1 MKRKVRLTESK
12 LVKLIKNII
21 KEESVEE
28 VRFTPEQYLTL
39 LRSVYFQAH
48 LIPRMSKYKN
58 KKIVVTG
65 DLDLSKFSDQKML
78 VDLGPIRVEG
88 GLDILNTNIKS
99 LDDTEV
105 TGRTRYWGTP
115 WAKELD
121 RRRRLQELAEAEER
135 REEDAWNL
143 NDTDDEGERANA
155 AFEYAVNLDLLKAR
169 TEDEEIELRELK
181 TKLSEL
187 ETQMDQEEDEERYDE
202 LSTEFDEVQ
211 ERVDE
216 LEGNYT
222 DVYDLIPH
230 GGHYKLDS
238 FMSASEGFV
247 ISVGTEQEADESM
260 EDYYQDWVDDPVS
273 YLNSDTISYHLDGDK
288 VADEFESMVD
298 DWVREDPDNYGIEKD
313 LSDDQEEEIWLL
325 EMEMW
330 VYKNEGVRAPISEP
344 TKEDGN
350 VFDFEDAEGNRF
362 QYKNT
367 STDPNRSNWVLYK
380 DGQVVPPHQIYDDE
394 DTEDHE
400 DERESR
406 ISDIEY
412 EIEEIKD
419 NPDGDPNEEQ
429 IESEV
434 EDRLYGIRRDPLTF
448 LEDMGYDFRGMID
461 FIDKDDLLESLI
473 NDSDY
478 GTALNGYDGNYD
490 QININ
495 GTDYIVMRTD

>member
-1 MKRKVRLTESK
+1 MKRFIKESQ
-12 LVKLIKNII
+12 LVSRIKKLIL
-21 KEESVEE
+21 EEVEE
-28 VRFTPEQYLTL
+28 VRISPQEYKDL
-39 LRSVYFQAH
+39 LKKVAGQAH
-48 LIPRMSKYKN
+48 GLLKLPKFRG
-58 KKIVVTG
+58 KKLVVTG
-65 DLDLSKFSDQKML
+65 DLELRDNQRIT
-78 VDLGPIRVEG
+78 DLGPIRVEG
-88 GLDILNTNIKS
+88 NLDVSNTNIKS
-99 LDDTEV
+99 LENVEV
-105 TGRTRYWGTP
+105 TGYARYWHTP

-121 RRRRLQELAEAEER
+121 RRKRQKELADAEER

-155 AFEYAVNLDLLKAR
+155 AFEYAVNLGLLKAI

-202 LSTEFDEVQ
+202 LSSEFDEVQ

-216 LEGNYT
+216 LDGEYT
-222 DVYDLIPH
+222 DVYDLIPY
-230 GGHYKLDS
+230 GGHYELDS

-247 ISVGTEQEADESM
+247 ISVGTESEADESM
-260 EDYYQDWVDDPVS
+260 RDYYQDWVDDPVT

-298 DWVREDPDNYGIEKD
+298 DWVREDPENYGIEKD
-313 LSDDQEEEIWLL
+313 LSSDQEEEIWLL
-325 EMEMW
+325 EMEKW
-330 VYKNEGVRAPISEP
+330 VYENEGVRFPILNA

-350 VFDFEDAEGNRF
+350 VFDFEDEEGNRF

-367 STDPNRSNWVLYK
+367 SVDPSLYKSASHWVLYK
-380 DGQVVPPHQIYDDE
+380 DGQVVSPHQIYDDE
-394 DTEDHE
+394 DTQDHE
-400 DERESR
+400 DDRESR

-419 NPDGDPNEEQ
+419 NPDGEPNEEQ

-434 EDRLYGIRRDPLTF
+434 EDRLYGIRRDPLGF
-448 LEDMGYDFRGMID
+448 LEELGYDFRSMID

-478 GTALNGYDGNYD
+478 GSALNGYNGDYD

-495 GTDYIVMRTD
+495 GTYYIVMRTD

>member
-1 MKRKVRLTESK
+1 MKNM
-12 LVKLIKNII
+12 KLISLLKKVIR
-21 KEESVEE
+21 EQLEE
-28 VRFTPEQYLTL
+28 VRITPQEYKDLLMKVAGQAHGL
-39 LRSVYFQAH
+39 LRLPKF
-48 LIPRMSKYKN
+48 RG
-58 KKIVVTG
+58 KKLVVTG
-65 DLDLSKFSDQKML
+65 NLDLSGDKRIT
-78 VDLGPIRVEG
+78 DLGPIRIEG
-88 GLDILNTNIKS
+88 NLDVSNTNIKS
-99 LDDTEV
+99 LENVEV
-105 TGRTRYWGTP
+105 TGYARYWHTP

-121 RRRRLQELAEAEER
+121 RRKRQKELADAEER

-155 AFEYAVNLDLLKAR
+155 AFEYAVALGLLKAR

-202 LSTEFDEVQ
+202 LSSEFDEVQ

-216 LEGNYT
+216 LDGEYT
-222 DVYDLIPH
+222 DVYDLIPY
-230 GGHYKLDS
+230 GGHYELDS

-247 ISVGTEQEADESM
+247 ISVGTESEADESM
-260 EDYYQDWVDDPVS
+260 RDYYQEWVDDPVS

-288 VADEFESMVD
+288 VADEFESIVD

-325 EMEMW
+325 EMEKW

-344 TKEDGN
+344 TREDGN

-367 STDPNRSNWVLYK
+367 SVDPSLYKSASHWVLYK
-380 DGQVVPPHQIYDDE
+380 NGQVVPPHQIYDDE
-394 DTEDHE
+394 DTDDHQ
-400 DERESR
+400 DDRDSR

-412 EIEEIKD
+412 EIQEIKD
-419 NPDGDPNEEQ
+419 NPDGDPNENE
-429 IESEV
+429 IEEAV
-434 EDRLYGIRRDPLTF
+434 EDRLDDIRRDPFTF
-448 LEDMGYDFRGMID
+448 LEEMGYDFRSMVS

-478 GTALNGYDGNYD
+478 GSALNGYDGNYD
-490 QININ
+490 EININ
-495 GTDYIVMRTD
+495 GTYYIVMRTD

>member
-1 MKRKVRLTESK
+1 MKNM
-12 LVKLIKNII
+12 KLISLLKKVIR
-21 KEESVEE
+21 EQLEE
-28 VRFTPEQYLTL
+28 VRITPQEYKDLLMKVAGQAHGL
-39 LRSVYFQAH
+39 LRLPKF
-48 LIPRMSKYKN
+48 RG
-58 KKIVVTG
+58 KKLVVTG
-65 DLDLSKFSDQKML
+65 NLDLSGDKRIT
-78 VDLGPIRVEG
+78 DLGPIRIEG
-88 GLDILNTNIKS
+88 NLNISHTNIKS
-99 LDDTEV
+99 LDNVEV
-105 TGRTRYWGTP
+105 TGYPSFWGTP
-115 WAKELD
+115 WEKELD
-121 RRRRLQELAEAEER
+121 RRKRQKELADAEKR

-155 AFEYAVNLDLLKAR
+155 AFEYAVNLGLLKAR

-202 LSTEFDEVQ
+202 LSNEFDEVQ

-216 LEGNYT
+216 LDGEYT
-222 DVYDLIPH
+222 DVYDLIPY
-230 GGHYKLDS
+230 GDHYELDS

-247 ISVGTEQEADESM
+247 ISVGTESEADESM
-260 EDYYQDWVDDPVS
+260 RDYYQDWVDDPVT

-298 DWVREDPDNYGIEKD
+298 DWVREDPDNNGIEKD
-313 LSDDQEEEIWLL
+313 LSSDQEEEIWLL
-325 EMEMW
+325 EMEKW
-330 VYKNEGVRAPISEP
+330 VYENEGVRFPILNA

-350 VFDFEDAEGNRF
+350 VFDFEDEEGNRF

-367 STDPNRSNWVLYK
+367 STDVGKSNWVLYK

-394 DTEDHE
+394 DTQDHE
-400 DERESR
+400 DDRESR
-406 ISDIEY
+406 ISDIEW
-412 EIEEIKD
+412 EIQNIKD
-419 NPDGDPNEEQ
+419 EPDGDPNEEQ

-434 EDRLYGIRRDPLTF
+434 EDRLYGIRRDPLGF
-448 LEDMGYDFRGMID
+448 LEELGYDFRSMID

-478 GTALNGYDGNYD
+478 GSALNGYNGDYD

-495 GTDYIVMRTD
+495 GTYYIVMRTD

>member
-1 MKRKVRLTESK
+1 
-12 LVKLIKNII
+12 
-21 KEESVEE
+21 
-28 VRFTPEQYLTL
+28 
-39 LRSVYFQAH
+39 
-48 LIPRMSKYKN
+48 
-58 KKIVVTG
+58 
-65 DLDLSKFSDQKML
+65 
-78 VDLGPIRVEG
+78 
-88 GLDILNTNIKS
+88 
-99 LDDTEV
+99 
-105 TGRTRYWGTP
+105 
-115 WAKELD
+115 
-121 RRRRLQELAEAEER
+121 
-135 REEDAWNL
+135 
-143 NDTDDEGERANA
+143 
-155 AFEYAVNLDLLKAR
+155 
-169 TEDEEIELRELK
+169 
-181 TKLSEL
+181 
-187 ETQMDQEEDEERYDE
+187 
-202 LSTEFDEVQ
+202 
-211 ERVDE
+211 
-216 LEGNYT
+216 
-222 DVYDLIPH
+222 
-230 GGHYKLDS
+230 
-238 FMSASEGFV
+238 
-247 ISVGTEQEADESM
+247 
-260 EDYYQDWVDDPVS
+260 
-273 YLNSDTISYHLDGDK
+273 
-288 VADEFESMVD
+288 
-298 DWVREDPDNYGIEKD
+298 
-313 LSDDQEEEIWLL
+313 
-325 EMEMW
+325 MEMW

-367 STDPNRSNWVLYK
+367 STDPHTSNWVLYK
-380 DGQVVPPHQIYDDE
+380 DGQVVSPHQIYDDE

-400 DERESR
+400 DERDSR

>member
-1 MKRKVRLTESK
+1 MKKI
-12 LVKLIKNII
+12 KLISLLKTLIR
-21 KEESVEE
+21 EEIEE
-28 VRFTPEQYLTL
+28 VRITPDEYKDL
-39 LRSVYFQAH
+39 LRKVAGQAH
-48 LIPRMSKYKN
+48 GIPTLPKFRG
-58 KKIVVTG
+58 KKLVVTG
-65 DLDLSKFSDQKML
+65 NLDLSKDKRIT
-78 VDLGPIRVEG
+78 DLGPIRIEG
-88 GLDILNTNIKS
+88 NLDVSNTNIKS
-99 LDDTEV
+99 LENV
-105 TGRTRYWGTP
+105 ELTGYPRIWSTP
-115 WAKELD
+115 WEKELD
-121 RRRRLQELAEAEER
+121 RRKRQRELADAEER

-143 NDTDDEGERANA
+143 NDTDNEGERANA
-155 AFEYAVNLDLLKAR
+155 AFEYAVNLGLLKAR

-202 LSTEFDEVQ
+202 LSSEFDEIQ

-216 LEGNYT
+216 LEGEYT
-222 DVYDLIPH
+222 DVYDLIPD
-230 GGHYKLDS
+230 GSHYDLDS
-238 FMSASEGFV
+238 FRSISEGFV
-247 ISVGTEQEADESM
+247 IAVGTESEADESM
-260 EDYYQDWVDDPVS
+260 RDYYQEWVDDPVT

-288 VADEFESMVD
+288 VADYFEYVID
-298 DWVREDPDNYGIEKD
+298 EWVREDPDNYGIEKD

-325 EMEMW
+325 EMEKW
-330 VYKNEGVRAPISEP
+330 VYENEGVRAPISEP
-344 TKEDGN
+344 TREDGN

-400 DERESR
+400 NERDSR

-419 NPDGDPNEEQ
+419 NPDGEPNEEK
-429 IESEV
+429 IEEEV
-434 EDRLYGIRRDPLTF
+434 EDRLDSIRRDPLGF
-448 LEDMGYDFRGMID
+448 LEDMGYDFRAMID

-478 GTALNGYDGNYD
+478 GSALNGYDGDYD